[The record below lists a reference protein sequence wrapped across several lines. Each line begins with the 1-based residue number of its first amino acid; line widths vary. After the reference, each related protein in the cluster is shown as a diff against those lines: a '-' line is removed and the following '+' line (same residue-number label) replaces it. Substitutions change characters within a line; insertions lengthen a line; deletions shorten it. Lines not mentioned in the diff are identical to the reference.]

1 MPDEARCVWC
11 HKSGGTLKTL
21 SARVP
26 NVLGT
31 AEREVSVAV
40 HPAHETEA
48 HRHYAYLGRYART
61 FLLSVLLGVAALLV
75 FAALNWEP
83 GSAAVMVYFGLI
95 FVVFPFS
102 TGTTVELMGIQNS
115 VRLARVTG
123 AIFIVAGL
131 VLSSL

>member
-1 MPDEARCVWC
+1 M
-11 HKSGGTLKTL
+11 
-21 SARVP
+21 
-26 NVLGT
+26 
-31 AEREVSVAV
+31 AV

-48 HRHYAYLGRYART
+48 HRHYIYLSRYART

-83 GSAAVMVYFGLI
+83 GSAAVTVYFGLI
-95 FVVFPFS
+95 FTVFPFS